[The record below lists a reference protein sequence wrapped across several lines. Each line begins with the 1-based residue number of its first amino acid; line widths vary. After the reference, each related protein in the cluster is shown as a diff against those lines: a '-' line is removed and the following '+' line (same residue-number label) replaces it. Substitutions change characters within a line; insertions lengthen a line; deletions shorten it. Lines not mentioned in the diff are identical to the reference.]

1 MSKAHKL
8 FRMIFVL
15 LLFSNII
22 QYAPELIAR
31 ITILYTYVYVFLLL
45 CRLSPTHQTLII
57 HLNCQ
62 NSTKA
67 AGTLLSISN
76 NGTTSQFRPPVPPN
90 IPATRRRL
98 TIELSNYQTIKLSN
112 YTNVQ
117 FPPSVHCRDFCLVII
132 ESVAPYLCTY
142 LYMLVHLYNP
152 ANRLSLFALTS
163 PSLFCSIQ
171 LFVKY
176 FNQIAQNNAKVMN
189 RVYQSIMT
197 SHLPC
202 QTHQHIYE
210 HSTVHTYVYGF

>member
-98 TIELSNYQTIKLSN
+98 TIELSNYQTIKL
-112 YTNVQ
+112 YE
-117 FPPSVHCRDFCLVII
+117 CLVSAVRSLQRFLFGHHRERGTIPMYI
-132 ESVAPYLCTY
+132 LVYACTFVQPCKPLVA
-142 LYMLVHLYNP
+142 VR
-152 ANRLSLFALTS
+152 A
-163 PSLFCSIQ
+163 
-171 LFVKY
+171 
-176 FNQIAQNNAKVMN
+176 
-189 RVYQSIMT
+189 YQPFT
-197 SHLPC
+197 LL
-202 QTHQHIYE
+202 Q
-210 HSTVHTYVYGF
+210 HSTIC

>member
-98 TIELSNYQTIKLSN
+98 TIELSNYQTIRMSS
-112 YTNVQ
+112 
-117 FPPSVHCRDFCLVII
+117 FRRPFIAEISVWSSSRAWHH
-132 ESVAPYLCTY
+132 AY
-142 LYMLVHLYNP
+142 
-152 ANRLSLFALTS
+152 
-163 PSLFCSIQ
+163 
-171 LFVKY
+171 
-176 FNQIAQNNAKVMN
+176 
-189 RVYQSIMT
+189 
-197 SHLPC
+197 
-202 QTHQHIYE
+202 
-210 HSTVHTYVYGF
+210 VHTCICLYICTTLQTACRCSRLPALHSFAAFNYLLNILTK